1 MFRPASRHHYWK
13 DNWKCVYFRL
23 TEASLPGDVFTGL
36 VLAAELLHLLAVF
49 FFFSLIVLQYLPLPE
64 LGQCLF

>member
-1 MFRPASRHHYWK
+1 M
-13 DNWKCVYFRL
+13 CVFLL
-23 TEASLPGDVFTGL
+23 TKASLPGDAFTGL
-36 VLAAELLHLLAVF
+36 VLAAELLHLLAVFF